1 MENNDKGFNLL
12 LPVCWSPPSA
22 PWFLPRSLP
31 ASIVSLL
38 PRASGTWAWLPS
50 CLPSTHWLEW
60 VFNNAICFVIFKL
73 LKSCF
78 YNQQITR
85 MVWDCTD
92 MKGTPFS
99 SLLPPSPLGGAR
111 QFLSS
116 EATTA
121 TSFLFL
127 LLETRHACMSTG
139 RHTSFVKITWH
150 EASVTEVLQFSNR
163 RPVFPVLLHS
173 TEYWKYLCSRF
184 WAGSMQVSWL
194 QLKSF
199 SI

>member
-1 MENNDKGFNLL
+1 MTKDLT
-12 LPVCWSPPSA
+12 SSYPSA
-22 PWFLPRSLP
+22 GLRLQYPGFCR
-31 ASIVSLL
+31 IHYQ
-38 PRASGTWAWLPS
+38 LPS
-50 CLPSTHWLEW
+50 SLSYRGRPAPELGSPLVLPSTHWPEW

-73 LKSCF
+73 LKNCF

-99 SLLPPSPLGGAR
+99 SLLPPSPLRGAR

-150 EASVTEVLQFSNR
+150 EASVTEVL
-163 RPVFPVLLHS
+163 
-173 TEYWKYLCSRF
+173 
-184 WAGSMQVSWL
+184 
-194 QLKSF
+194 
-199 SI
+199 